1 MPAPKTTSCSS
12 QASSTASSTEGE
24 LESTADVQG
33 CPEKAEANQK
43 RQERVNLQIFFF
55 KSLNNIKNEEK
66 QKRVK

>member
-55 KSLNNIKNEEK
+55 KKSK
-66 QKRVK
+66 QYKKRGKAKES